1 MNGFS
6 TGKDVK
12 PPPELTLLTSTLQNL
27 FPAVSAQT
35 TPVSSIR
42 RVLLCNR
49 TPLDNEN
56 EEDTDVID
64 IRHFSIST
72 KPVGQARTVR
82 KTSRKAASLP
92 NLRKYT
98 DVADFVLNGN
108 EHGSASEVEEDD
120 KVEVKKE
127 GASQQRAIRLTEIG
141 PRLRLELV
149 KIEEGMC
156 DGKVLYHRYIRKTK
170 VLIFPYHFILKMWD

>member
-6 TGKDVK
+6 TEKNVK

-27 FPAVSAQT
+27 FPVVSAQT

-49 TPLDNEN
+49 TPLGDGDD

-72 KPVGQARTVR
+72 KPVGQTRTVR
-82 KTSRKAASLP
+82 KTSKKAASLP
-92 NLRKYT
+92 NLGKYR
-98 DVADFVLNGN
+98 DISEFVLNGN
-108 EHGSASEVEEDD
+108 EYGSASEVEEDE

-127 GASQQRAIRLTEIG
+127 GGPQQRAIRLTEIG

-156 DGKVLYHRYIRKTK
+156 DGKVMYHRYIHKTK
-170 VLIFPYHFILKMWD
+170 VPLFLSTLL